1 MSDLVTRALTAGLRG
16 AGRVPEPAVRALA
29 AAGAEL
35 APRVRPAAFDQLR
48 VNLARVRPEL
58 DDAALEALTR
68 ENVRRYLRYYAEMLT
83 LGSLSGAQLA
93 ARVRPRG
100 TEHVLRPLAQGR
112 SVVMA
117 LGHLGNW
124 DLAGA
129 WAGPNLGPVVTVAEH
144 LEPEEVFQGFLR
156 VRTDLGM
163 TIVPLE
169 KDGSTFRTLVRHA
182 RAPEPSVIPL
192 LADRDL
198 SRQGVPVRLF
208 GEPALVAP
216 GPVALA
222 RAAKLPLVVVALAH
236 ERLTGQRRRA
246 AGAAW
251 GIELAVSAPVDTS
264 GTIQEATQRWVDVL
278 AEAIRARPA
287 DWHMLQPVWHAD
299 LDAARLARRA
309 PVPGTGGAAGD
320 AAGGAGR

>member
-1 MSDLVTRALTAGLRG
+1 M
-16 AGRVPEPAVRALA
+16 
-29 AAGAEL
+29 
-35 APRVRPAAFDQLR
+35 
-48 VNLARVRPEL
+48 
-58 DDAALEALTR
+58 
-68 ENVRRYLRYYAEMLT
+68 
-83 LGSLSGAQLA
+83 
-93 ARVRPRG
+93 
-100 TEHVLRPLAQGR
+100 
-112 SVVMA
+112 
-117 LGHLGNW
+117 
-124 DLAGA
+124 
-129 WAGPNLGPVVTVAEH
+129 
-144 LEPEEVFQGFLR
+144 
-156 VRTDLGM
+156 
-163 TIVPLE
+163 
-169 KDGSTFRTLVRHA
+169 
-182 RAPEPSVIPL
+182 
-192 LADRDL
+192 
-198 SRQGVPVRLF
+198 PVRLF